1 MPTVSESPLVVEQ
14 PAIESEEAIKPV
26 SAKNSISAEE
36 YADHMQL
43 SLNQLETVTLM
54 LQVLEQTDAG
64 PASTE

>member
-1 MPTVSESPLVVEQ
+1 MPLVSESPLVVEQ
-14 PAIESEEAIKPV
+14 PVIKSVEAIKPV

-54 LQVLEQTDAG
+54 LQVLEQTDSG
-64 PASTE
+64 SNPTE